1 MGTKAG
7 SETLCQTELYAPPSD
22 YRCSSKGTYF
32 IVLLEAGQ
40 VAGDCPLMGH
50 SIESVFLRNAEH
62 PLSENQSFRKRDLW
76 NCVPR

>member
-32 IVLLEAGQ
+32 IVILLLLEAGQ

-50 SIESVFLRNAEH
+50 SIESVFFE
-62 PLSENQSFRKRDLW
+62 K
-76 NCVPR
+76 C